1 MAAVFSA
8 GQPVG
13 CTQPTIRC
21 IIAGR
26 KLKWSTI
33 PSMTMTAHD
42 DISYDRGTY
51 GDRSHADRLDADRSS
66 VDRPYNWLWIA
77 GLWAGLGILDATQN
91 VFAMRFEGMHH
102 SWVKLFFF
110 LTFAWLP
117 WALATPAVIH
127 LGRKFPVA
135 WRPLQWWLI
144 HLGAIIAVQL
154 VASAWASELAVLLQP
169 WMPDFE
175 THSFLVTWPPKFV
188 GGLLPALILYAAILA
203 VTYVLDSRARAAAQ
217 QTDTARLNEQLS
229 YARLNAL
236 QRQIEPHFIFNTL
249 NSISGLVR
257 ENKNDAA
264 VSMIVA
270 LSDFL
275 RRVASSTNEARVRLA
290 QEVEFL
296 ENYMQ
301 IQEAR
306 FAGRLT
312 LDLQV
317 PAELREARIPSLI
330 LQPLAE
336 NAIKHG
342 IAKRA
347 QGGAVRVAASRSDGM
362 LRLTVYNDGPLLDRD
377 GHAVKDGIGLS
388 NLRTRLELLYGSDFE
403 LRLENFGIT
412 GVQVSLALP
421 YREV

>member
-1 MAAVFSA
+1 
-8 GQPVG
+8 
-13 CTQPTIRC
+13 
-21 IIAGR
+21 
-26 KLKWSTI
+26 
-33 PSMTMTAHD
+33 MTMTTHD
-42 DISYDRGTY
+42 DISYDRGAY
-51 GDRSHADRLDADRSS
+51 GGRLHADRSHAHSS
-66 VDRPYNWLWIA
+66 TVDRAYNWLWIA

-91 VFAMRFEGMHH
+91 VFAMRHEGMHH

-135 WRPLQWWLI
+135 WKPLQWWLI

-154 VASAWASELAVLLQP
+154 LASAWASALALLLQP

-175 THSFLVTWPPKFV
+175 THSFFVTWPPKFV

-203 VTYVLDSRARAAAQ
+203 VTYVLDSKARAAAQ
-217 QTDTARLNEQLS
+217 KTDTARLNEQLS
-229 YARLNAL
+229 YAQLNAL

-296 ENYMQ
+296 EKYLQ

-317 PAELREARIPSLI
+317 PAELREARVPSLI

-347 QGGAVRVAASRSDGM
+347 QGGAVRIAALRSDGM
-362 LRLTVYNDGPLLDRD
+362 LHLTVYNDGPLLDRE
-377 GHAVKDGIGLS
+377 GRAVKGGIGLS
-388 NLRTRLELLYGSDFE
+388 NLRARLELLYGSDFE

-412 GVQVSLALP
+412 GVQVFVALP

>member
-1 MAAVFSA
+1 MA
-8 GQPVG
+8 
-13 CTQPTIRC
+13 TTTH
-21 IIAGR
+21 
-26 KLKWSTI
+26 L
-33 PSMTMTAHD
+33 H
-42 DISYDRGTY
+42 
-51 GDRSHADRLDADRSS
+51 GDRPH
-66 VDRPYNWLWIA
+66 NWFWIA
-77 GLWAGLGILDATQN
+77 GLWAGLGILGATQD
-91 VFAMRFEGMHH
+91 VFAMRSEGMHH
-102 SWVKLFFF
+102 SWARLF
-110 LTFAWLP
+110 LTLTLAWLP
-117 WALATPAVIH
+117 WALATPVVIR
-127 LGRKFPVA
+127 LGRKYPVA
-135 WRPLQWWLI
+135 WKPLKWWLI
-144 HLGAIIAVQL
+144 HLGAIIAIDL
-154 VASAWASELAVLLQP
+154 AASAWATALEVLLQP
-169 WMPDFE
+169 WKPDFE
-175 THSFLVTWPPKFV
+175 THSFLVTWPLKFS
-188 GGLLPALILYAAILA
+188 GGLLPALILYAVILA
-203 VTYVLDSRARAAAQ
+203 VTYVLDSRAKAAAQ

-229 YARLNAL
+229 YAQLNAL

-275 RRVASSTNEARVRLA
+275 RRVAGSTNEARVRLA

-296 ENYMQ
+296 EKYLQ

-347 QGGAVRVAASRSDGM
+347 QGGEVRVAASRSDGM
-362 LRLTVYNDGPLLDRD
+362 LHLTVYNDGPLLDRD
-377 GHAVKDGIGLS
+377 GCAVKDGIGLS
-388 NLRTRLELLYGSDFE
+388 NLRTRLKLLYGQDFE
-403 LRLENFGIT
+403 LRLDNFGIT

-421 YREV
+421 YCEG